1 MIEIKPNIQNHST
14 CPYDQTTLKPIEVL
28 WPGLGIYVKTK
39 CDTCQTEFI
48 EALRVGHSVRRAY
61 QIDIAKGK
69 HFYQKTNDHWFN
81 WYTDPFLEYLQ
92 NPQTES
98 VPITKEVFKEC
109 KRVIILNCID
119 NVYGHCLMKLLNA
132 QRHLDSNPDYGL
144 VVIVQT
150 FKRAMV
156 PDGVAEIWTVDIP
169 LRNGHFYYPN
179 FNQFVTEELKRFAEI
194 YVSKAHSHPSQFDMT
209 RFSRIP
215 KHNFENDDFKITYEW
230 REDRLW
236 CSELLFRTLRKIKLF
251 KLALLIQNRKVIRLL
266 KILHSKFPEAKFTLT
281 GLGKSTEFPNWIED
295 CRVDNYQGSTDKEL
309 NQIYSQS
316 RLVIGVHGSNLMKAS
331 AHAGMTISL
340 IPQRRWYNFAQ
351 EIIYQENDPRVAAFR
366 YRYVSVETSITEIA
380 TIAYWMIIG
389 YSDFVLD
396 MTGDKHSSSND
407 SLTSSSND

>member
-1 MIEIKPNIQNHST
+1 MIEIKPNIQHHST
-14 CPYDQTTLKPIEVL
+14 CPYDGATLKPIQVL

-69 HFYQKTNDHWFN
+69 HFYQKTNDQYFT

-92 NPQTES
+92 NPQTDS

-109 KRVIILNCID
+109 NRVIILNCID
-119 NVYGHCLMKLLNA
+119 NVYGHCLLKLLNA
-132 QRHLDSNPDYGL
+132 QRHLDNNPDYGL
-144 VVIVQT
+144 IVIVQP
-150 FKRAMV
+150 FKRSMV

-169 LRNGHFYYPN
+169 LRNGHYYYPN
-179 FNQFVTEELKRFAEI
+179 FNQFVTEELKRFDEI
-194 YVSKAHSHPSQFDMT
+194 HVSKAHSHPSQFDIT

-215 KHNFENDDFKITYEW
+215 KHNFEEENYKITYEW

-236 CSELLFRTLRKIKLF
+236 SSILLFRIFRKLKLL
-251 KLALLIQNRKVIRLL
+251 KLALYMQNWKARKLL
-266 KILHSKFPEAKFTLT
+266 YKLKSSFPSAQFTVT
-281 GLGKSTEFPNWIED
+281 GQGKTTQFPGWIED
-295 CRVDNYQGSTDKEL
+295 RRVDNFEGNTDKEL

-316 RLVIGVHGSNLMKAS
+316 RLIIGVHGSNLMKAS

-340 IPQRRWYNFAQ
+340 IPEGRWYNFAQ
-351 EIIYQENDPRVAAFR
+351 EIFYQETDSRAASFR
-366 YRYVSVETSITEIA
+366 YRYVPLATNIKEIA
-380 TIAYWMIIG
+380 SIAYWMIIG

-396 MTGDKHSSSND
+396 MKADKQPSTNS
-407 SLTSSSND
+407 SLTSSSNE